1 MTIRIDNNH
10 HFSHDLKTYPPLTAT
25 SWTHHMFLFLFSTW
39 KKTFIFFHEKFFRWV
54 AEECEEV
61 TIVLRFPS
69 LLESVSCLK
78 ALFPAQFINM
88 KDDWELSCE
97 TVFCPHPNALMISPG
112 VRRNGHWGRESGN
125 TKTGVNSFGVRK
137 ARARFF
143 RVVGIHLIEIKF
155 RVKSKINSL
164 SAYAVAFNHINQ
176 RWGSLNV
183 KLELNAL
190 ESTNITMLY
199 ISSH

>member
-1 MTIRIDNNH
+1 MKKNF
-10 HFSHDLKTYPPLTAT
+10 HFFFPREVLSLS
-25 SWTHHMFLFLFSTW
+25 SWRVWGSYCSFEVSESLGISFLS
-39 KKTFIFFHEKFFRWV
+39 KG
-54 AEECEEV
+54 
-61 TIVLRFPS
+61 
-69 LLESVSCLK
+69 
-78 ALFPAQFINM
+78 LFPAQFINM
-88 KDDWELSCE
+88 KDDWELSCG
-97 TVFCPHPNALMISPG
+97 TVFYPHPTVLMISPG
-112 VRRNGHWGRESGN
+112 VRRKGHWGRESGN